1 MLGLGVFEG
10 TGCGTVNKMEDDCW
24 DLESL
29 RGLFLTLPTKE
40 RLLGLGVFE
49 GTGCGTANK
58 MEGDCW
64 NLESLRGL
72 VVALSTKWRMI
83 VGTWSL

>member
-1 MLGLGVFEG
+1 M
-10 TGCGTVNKMEDDCW
+10 
-24 DLESL
+24 

-64 NLESLRGL
+64 DLESLRGL
-72 VVALSTKWRMI
+72 VVALSTKGRLLGLGVFEGTVSDTANKRAI
-83 VGTWSL
+83 VGIWCL

>member
-1 MLGLGVFEG
+1 MFEG

-29 RGLFLTLPTKE
+29 RGLL
-40 RLLGLGVFE
+40 
-49 GTGCGTANK
+49 
-58 MEGDCW
+58 
-64 NLESLRGL
+64 
-72 VVALSTKWRMI
+72 VALLTKWRAI